1 MKLKL
6 EEKIGAG
13 GQAEVHRATD
23 DSGQEF
29 AVKVFFRYG
38 LTIPFSPF

>member
-13 GQAEVHRATD
+13 GQAEVHRAVD
-23 DSGQEF
+23 DSGKQF
-29 AVKVFFRYG
+29 AVKIFFK
-38 LTIPFSPF
+38 